1 MFISDYAEV
10 NMNNLSIRE
19 NLSISEKQVKEGKVL
34 DAQESLER
42 LKVKYGLCDENSEVK
57 KG

>member
-1 MFISDYAEV
+1 MDRIIKS
-10 NMNNLSIRE
+10 LQ
-19 NLSISEKQVKEGKVL
+19 ISEQQVKEVKVL